1 MFLRVEGAMSSYLLY
16 FKKLKLFPASI
27 DSENNGPRLF
37 CRLLLRMSV
46 IIINVA
52 IACVQPPPPLR
63 KNREKGREEGG
74 CTQASLP
81 LFPLIS
87 L

>member
-16 FKKLKLFPASI
+16 FKKLKLFLQQLHSK
-27 DSENNGPRLF
+27 NNGPRLF
-37 CRLLLRMSV
+37 CRLLLRMSM

-52 IACVQPPPPLR
+52 IVYVQPLPPLR